1 MKNKAIWKRLFS
13 YLKPCLARLFFTLI
27 FAAVSTAFM
36 VLAPFLIGKVTTT
49 LFDSIRDG
57 VFYWQTLLALLL
69 GLVFIYLVSQ
79 LFSVLQGF
87 SMAKLT
93 ADVMKR
99 LRSDIDAKMHRLK
112 LNYYDTHTHGDILSV
127 ITNDVDTLNNALSQ
141 NLTSIVTQ
149 VITAIG
155 ILAMMLA
162 ISPSLTLIP
171 VIMVPLSLL
180 SAARV
185 MKASEKYYGQQQELL
200 GALNGYIEEMY
211 NGQQVVQTFNYQKR
225 ASKAFGLLNERLR
238 ESSRKAETT
247 AGAVTPVTTLVNDL
261 GYVLCAAIGCFRAIG
276 GILTVG
282 NVQAMLEYTRKF
294 AEPFSTL
301 AGMAGSFGAAAA
313 AGNRIFSLL
322 DAEEVIPDPQS
333 CIVPEQASGTVTFKN
348 VSFGYTPDRPLM
360 KDVSF
365 SILPGQKAAVVGP
378 TGAGKTTLVN
388 LLMRFYEINSGSI
401 LVDGID
407 IRDMSRA
414 ELRSHFGMVLQDTW
428 LFEGSIRDNIGYS
441 SENMPFEEILSAAKS
456 ACAHSFIKTLPGG
469 YDMILSKGA
478 ENISQGERQLL
489 TIARALAATPEI
501 MILDEATSNVD
512 THTEALIQHAM
523 AELMKGRTSFVIAH
537 RLSTI
542 RDADIILYMEDGD
555 IKEMGSHDELMAKNG
570 KYAALYNSQFS
581 SASSLSKR

>member
-333 CIVPEQASGTVTFKN
+333 CIVPEQTSGTVTFQN

-581 SASSLSKR
+581 SVSSLSKR